1 MKSFLRRPRIIAV
14 SVAILLL
21 LAATAVWVGAVEHWI
36 GRELRAL
43 AAAHLNATF
52 AFDDL
57 TYTFPRTITLRGVRL
72 TSSDPE
78 APSEPIE
85 ILAVD
90 SLTVALS
97 EIPQPDNPFRM
108 QKLDL
113 AGPTLRLVRIGVG
126 EESGNLLGFSHLL
139 KEESE
144 PAALPA
150 QPPARLSEL
159 FQVRVV
165 SIEGGRALF
174 DSRDGSAAIM
184 LIDGIIAKLLL
195 QPDDAGAY
203 GLDFTLDH
211 HPALT
216 LALRG
221 RHHIDKPRLEVDTF
235 SSTLQLARD
244 QDHYLTP
251 PMQKLLAERDITG
264 RMTAEA
270 TGMVALDDAAASHLQ
285 AHVELSD
292 AGFTAGDYGLALDR
306 VGFRIAAAGN
316 YRLALDHVGSRFSAV
331 GNTVTIEEFAIDA
344 LGGHAKIDG
353 TFELDDSLSG
363 ALRFEGRDLQIG
375 DLLRGA
381 DDPDGVPSFS
391 GLLGFSGT
399 LRGPLADI
407 DQRAQ
412 GQGRLSLQK
421 ARLARLPVLST
432 IDDAIDPLAEAAM
445 KREHTGHDALSLDF
459 SLEGDRVRIAKLRM
473 NSRWYGLRGHGDV
486 GFDSQLDLAVDG
498 GPVQRAEN
506 ELGAAGDVLG
516 EITETLLRA
525 RVTGTLGEPK
535 VGIEVLRQRLR

>member
-43 AAAHLNATF
+43 AAARLNPTF

-126 EESGNLLGFSHLL
+126 AASGNLLGFSHLL

-150 QPPARLSEL
+150 QPPDRLSEL

-221 RHHIDKPRLEVDTF
+221 RLLIDKQRLEVDTF

-270 TGMVALDDAAASHLQ
+270 TGMVALDDAASSHLQ

-306 VGFRIAAAGN
+306 VRFRIAAAGK
-316 YRLALDHVGSRFSAV
+316 
-331 GNTVTIEEFAIDA
+331 TVTIEEFAIDA

-353 TFELDDSLSG
+353 TFEFDDSLSG

>member
-14 SVAILLL
+14 SLAILLL

-43 AAAHLNATF
+43 ASARLNPTF

-72 TSSDPE
+72 TSPDPE

-85 ILAVD
+85 ILAMD
-90 SLTVALS
+90 SLTLVLAS
-97 EIPQPDNPFRM
+97 IPRPDGPFRIR
-108 QKLDL
+108 QLDL

-126 EESGNLLGFSHLL
+126 EESGGLLGFSDLL
-139 KEESE
+139 KEESQ
-144 PAALPA
+144 PAARSA
-150 QPPARLSEL
+150 GRPPKPSEL

-165 SIEGGRALF
+165 SIEGGRAQF
-174 DSRDGSAAIM
+174 DPREGSAAIT
-184 LIDGIIAKLLL
+184 LIDGILAKLLL
-195 QPDDAGAY
+195 QPNDAGAY
-203 GLDFTLDH
+203 DLDLSLDH

-221 RHHIDKPRLEVDTF
+221 RLLIDKQRLEVDTF

-251 PMQKLLAERDITG
+251 AMQKLLAERDITG
-264 RMTAEA
+264 RLTVEA
-270 TGMVALDDAAASHLQ
+270 TGMLDLDDAVSSHLQ
-285 AHVELSD
+285 ADLELRD
-292 AGFTAGDYGLALDR
+292 ASYAAGDYGLALDR
-306 VGFRIAAAGN
+306 VGCRISAAGK
-316 YRLALDHVGSRFSAV
+316 
-331 GNTVTIEEFAIDA
+331 TVTIEEFAIDA

-353 TFELDDSLSG
+353 RFELDETLTG
-363 ALRFEGRDLQIG
+363 ALSFEGEDLQIG

-381 DDPDGVPSFS
+381 DDRKGVPSFS
-391 GLLGFSGT
+391 GLLSFSGT
-399 LRGPLADI
+399 LRGPFSDI
-407 DQRAQ
+407 DRSAE
-412 GQGRLSLQK
+412 GQGRLSLRK

-432 IDDAIDPLAEAAM
+432 IDEALDRTAEAAM

-459 SLEGDRVRIAKLRM
+459 SLERDRVRIAKLRM